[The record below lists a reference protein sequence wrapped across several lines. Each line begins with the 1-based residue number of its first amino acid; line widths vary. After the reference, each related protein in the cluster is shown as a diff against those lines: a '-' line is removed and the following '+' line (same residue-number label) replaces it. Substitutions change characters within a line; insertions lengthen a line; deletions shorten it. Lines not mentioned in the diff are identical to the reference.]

1 MAGSNEATLSPDE
14 STLALVHSYSNKP
27 PEVYLMP
34 NTPGAEPRAGHH
46 DADRGVAGV
55 QLDRSEG
62 DHLQGA

>member
-34 NTPGAEPRAGHH
+34 NRAGRGGAAGDD
-46 DADRGVAGV
+46 DADR
-55 QLDRSEG
+55 RSG
-62 DHLQGA
+62 GRSTGSIRR